1 MCALTMCLLQCFFW
15 PKFFP
20 QMRQLNG
27 WSLKGSSRQLL
38 STILPEDKQ
47 GFYSF
52 WLNSFITWFK
62 QFFIDANG
70 SHWQSGFHLFTFSD
84 RHYDFLWDGLLMSL
98 HSWESCCKCD
108 TALPDL
114 HCEQSWCVFYMWFS
128 LEKSGHTNHN
138 RSDLQQLEFGLPH
151 LKVNRSKLGPS
162 FRFTSFDKYCDSP

>member
-1 MCALTMCLLQCFFW
+1 M
-15 PKFFP
+15 
-20 QMRQLNG
+20 QMAV
-27 WSLKGSSRQLL
+27 
-38 STILPEDKQ
+38 TDKVV
-47 GFYSF
+47 
-52 WLNSFITWFK
+52 FIY
-62 QFFIDANG
+62 
-70 SHWQSGFHLFTFSD
+70 FTFSD

-151 LKVNRSKLGPS
+151 LKVNRFYQNLAPPLDLHPLVNIVTAPKMCFQRALVLKGSVANTAADLLIFSVDSSDVPPAKLKLWESSPANNATEPVPSKLYLI
-162 FRFTSFDKYCDSP
+162 FHV